1 MLDYEE
7 GTAAVEGEELQAEL
21 RELNANAN
29 LSEQYLALAR
39 DLDVMEP
46 KAPDEVPTPL
56 VCLRFQVQ
64 VNLNTVVK
72 P

>member
-7 GTAAVEGEELQAEL
+7 GTAAVGGDELQAEL
-21 RELNANAN
+21 REINANAN

-46 KAPDEVPTPL
+46 KAPDEVPPDW
-56 VCLRFQVQ
+56 LRSTMFR
-64 VNLNTVVK
+64 VV
-72 P
+72 PAQ

>member
-46 KAPDEVPTPL
+46 KAPDEVAPRL
-56 VCLRFQVQ
+56 AASGFRFR
-64 VNLNTVVK
+64 LK
-72 P
+72 

>member
-7 GTAAVEGEELQAEL
+7 GSAAVEGEELQAEL
-21 RELNANAN
+21 RELNANGN

-56 VCLRFQVQ
+56 RC
-64 VNLNTVVK
+64 
-72 P
+72 